1 MLVLIRIIVSDASV
15 SWRSYMSVLRSLA
28 VTLRSFRSA
37 PLFTGLVVATLG
49 VGIGAATLV
58 FSIADG
64 LVLNPFPY
72 PEPGRLVGVGTAY
85 PKLGGELR
93 FWEHLSP
100 LEYLDLAD
108 QSTLTD
114 VVAWDMGNRQIDELG
129 TENVFTAFWWGDAFP
144 TLRMTPAV
152 GRGFRPDEIGQ
163 GAQVAIV
170 SHRLWQD
177 RFRADPDLVGE
188 PIHIAGD
195 PYTLVGVMPAGH

>member
-1 MLVLIRIIVSDASV
+1 
-15 SWRSYMSVLRSLA
+15 MSLLRWLA
-28 VTLRSFRSA
+28 VTLRSFRRA

-49 VGIGAATLV
+49 VGIGATTLV

-85 PKLGGELR
+85 PKLGGELQ

-152 GRGFRPDEIGQ
+152 GRGFRPDEIG
-163 GAQVAIV
+163 
-170 SHRLWQD
+170 
-177 RFRADPDLVGE
+177 
-188 PIHIAGD
+188 
-195 PYTLVGVMPAGH
+195 